1 MALISRCAM
10 DLTLQQTVNKD
21 AASRK
26 TGIGAFT
33 QCVKAGKRW
42 TVCVEVLW
50 LAYLKW
56 QV

>member
-10 DLTLQQTVNKD
+10 DLTLEQTVNKD

-42 TVCVEVLW
+42 TVTRSMR
-50 LAYLKW
+50 
-56 QV
+56 